1 MNSTIKNIHSI
12 VIIDDD
18 YDDFELVYEAIQE
31 INPEI
36 ELHYVN
42 NCDKAMELKNAPV
55 DLVLLDINMPHHDG
69 FYWLKNIRENGY
81 KDLPIIMYTNSLA
94 PSHIVRAYQ
103 EGANLYFSKPETF
116 PNLIKGLKKLIQF
129 DWSQPALVTG
139 HYVEKGHFRVFQP
152 D

>member
-1 MNSTIKNIHSI
+1 MEAIRNVQSI

-31 INPEI
+31 INPGI

-42 NCDKAMELKNAPV
+42 SCDKALELKDIRV
-55 DLVLLDINMPHHDG
+55 DLVLLDINMPQHDG
-69 FYWLKNIRENGY
+69 FYWLKCIREKGHQV
-81 KDLPIIMYTNSLA
+81 PIIMYTNSLA

-116 PNLIKGLKKLIQF
+116 VNLIKGLKKLIQF
-129 DWSQPALVTG
+129 DWSRPALVTSAYVEEG
-139 HYVEKGHFRVFQP
+139 HYRIFQP
-152 D
+152 E

>member
-1 MNSTIKNIHSI
+1 MDPIKEVRSI

-31 INPEI
+31 INPGI
-36 ELHYVN
+36 ELHYIN
-42 NCDKAMELKNAPV
+42 NCDRALEFKSFPV

-69 FYWLKNIRENGY
+69 FYWLKCIRDKGY
-81 KDLPIIMYTNSLA
+81 DLPIIMYSNSLS

-103 EGANLYFSKPETF
+103 EGANLYFSKPESF
-116 PNLIKGLKKLIQF
+116 SNLIKGMKKLIQF
-129 DWSQPALVTG
+129 DWSIPALVTG
-139 HYVEKGHFRVFQP
+139 NYVEKGQYRAFQP